1 MAATADEAADAVMA
15 RAVAGASYRF
25 DREGARVTT
34 SRHQMSPP
42 PPRRVRTAPA
52 GRPPRPAPRCGRP
65 RPRASAR
72 WRPGCAR
79 CWARGFAMAGARF
92 RPPSRAVPAS
102 ACGVEPATVD
112 REAEEFR
119 AEAVEPL
126 ELGTGWVDGDE
137 DSGDQR
143 HERLQRPQKLGMVY
157 VRRDLI
163 DLQIHAA
170 VDKRIEQL
178 GRASCRERVC
188 RYV

>member
-1 MAATADEAADAVMA
+1 MHAD
-15 RAVAGASYRF
+15 SLW
-25 DREGARVTT
+25 
-34 SRHQMSPP
+34 
-42 PPRRVRTAPA
+42 
-52 GRPPRPAPRCGRP
+52 PAPDFVRRREQC
-65 RPRASAR
+65 
-72 WRPGCAR
+72 
-79 CWARGFAMAGARF
+79 
-92 RPPSRAVPAS
+92 PPS

-170 VDKRIEQL
+170 VDQRIELAPAVAQAFDQDRSL
-178 GRASCRERVC
+178 LPLIVCSAGQGGGYEIGRGSCREGVC
-188 RYV
+188 HDG